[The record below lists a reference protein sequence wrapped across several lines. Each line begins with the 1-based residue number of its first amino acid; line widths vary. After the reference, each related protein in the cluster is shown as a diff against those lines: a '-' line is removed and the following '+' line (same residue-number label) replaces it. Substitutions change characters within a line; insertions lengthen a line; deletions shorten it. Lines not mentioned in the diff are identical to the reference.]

1 MTRVRTGIQ
10 GFDKL
15 VDGGFP
21 KGSAI
26 LYTGTP
32 GTGKTIFGLEFL
44 INGCTKFKERG
55 LFVTFEESREDV
67 LRQAEQFGWSL
78 PALEKT
84 KMFAMWN
91 IPARQISRKTSQDII
106 DFCKKNKINRL
117 VVDSLST
124 LAVNA
129 PVFTVAEELSVAE
142 VMNEKTF
149 ISPPIVGD
157 VIIKRFI
164 YNFIADLKL
173 LKDTTSLLISENS
186 IHSEFLSRDTISE
199 FLCDGVVV
207 VTFESLGGEYSRSLL
222 VRKMRQTNNDED
234 IHPLE
239 ISKTGIIVHDIK

>member
-1 MTRVRTGIQ
+1 MTRVKTGIQ

-15 VDGGFP
+15 VEGGFP

-44 INGCTKFKERG
+44 INGCVKFKEKG
-55 LFVTFEESREDV
+55 LFVTFEEGRDDI
-67 LRQAEQFGWSL
+67 LRQSEQFSWNL
-78 PALEKT
+78 LALEKIG
-84 KMFAMWN
+84 MFTMWN
-91 IPARQISRKTSQDII
+91 IQAKNISRKTSQDII
-106 DFCKKNKINRL
+106 EFCKKNKVKRL

-129 PVFTVAEELSVAE
+129 PVFTVAEELSVSE

-164 YNFIADLKL
+164 YNFIADLKS
-173 LKDTTSLLISENS
+173 LKDTVSLLISENS
-186 IHSEFLSRDTISE
+186 VHSEFLSRDTISE
-199 FLCDGVVV
+199 FLCDGVIV

-239 ISKTGIIVHDIK
+239 ISKTGIVIHDIK